1 MHDIDRVQL
10 ENNNEFEQWESG
22 PGSFGQAEAGPFQ
35 SESFEF
41 NEGESSESSPYGE
54 AESVFGE
61 ADEVAIASELLGV
74 SSEEEL
80 DHFLGKLIRRAGQV
94 FGRAIPIP
102 AGQAIGSLLKG
113 AARRALPGIGAALGG
128 YLGGQLGG
136 SRGAQFGGQ
145 AASAAGRLF
154 GLELEGLSGE
164 DQEFEVARRF
174 VRFSGEAVKNLTR
187 MSLGRDLRKA
197 ARAATIGAAQ
207 RHAPGLLQPQGSAA
221 LPPSTPVSA
230 GRSQSGRW
238 TRRGNKIVLHGL

>member
-22 PGSFGQAEAGPFQ
+22 PGSFGEAEAGPFQ
-35 SESFEF
+35 NESFEF
-41 NEGESSESSPYGE
+41 NQGESSPYGE

-74 SSEEEL
+74 STEEEL
-80 DHFLGKLIRRAGQV
+80 DHFLGKLIRQAGQV

-113 AARRALPGIGAALGG
+113 AARRSLPGIGAALGG
-128 YLGGQLGG
+128 YLGG

-174 VRFSGEAVKNLTR
+174 VRFSGEAVKNLTQR
-187 MSLGRDLRKA
+187 PPGRDLRNA

-207 RHAPGLLQPQGSAA
+207 SHAPGLLQPQGPVAR
-221 LPPSTPVSA
+221 PPSTPVSA